1 MAAEYEVN
9 EIGYIGSIW
18 GGTFGQPKIVGRTI
32 QVINVPNTIQGTFG
46 SVNETSIYFANKDEL
61 DLSVFNK
68 QLPTFPD
75 GRKTY
80 SIKKLRYNELQ
91 DISNKTKVSSDYLDT
106 LTVFSFRNARG
117 GDDLIPIQ
125 DENNWGSF
133 QQISDTEARYLFSTD
148 VKYLTK
154 YVFLVSGEDL
164 DLLKS
169 YFLSVQSQETIFDP
183 PVVANPTSYIAERKP
198 QPPIPTPTTI
208 DFSKFFKRP
217 FINIKDTNE
226 TIVRVLKDEEFEKS
240 PYENDIHEDMKEAV
254 AEEKASEEFI
264 KLIGFS
270 PDQFHVTITEGDEEY
285 NRLISMID
293 AAILDIDARTV
304 GGGLTGGDF
313 PNPDTVTV
321 LDDGGVIVGDGLTGG
336 VMPSIDGMGIVIW
349 YHLITQ
355 IHS

>member
-32 QVINVPNTIQGTFG
+32 QVINIPNTVQGTFG
-46 SVNETSIYFANKDEL
+46 GVLSGGATETAVYFANKDDL
-61 DLSVFNK
+61 DLNVFNR

-80 SIKKLRYNELQ
+80 NTKRLRFNELQ
-91 DISNKTKVSSDYLDT
+91 DISNKTKVSTDYLDT
-106 LTVFSFRNARG
+106 LTVLFLRNTRG

-133 QQISDTEARYLFSTD
+133 EQVSNTEARYLFSND
-148 VKYLTK
+148 VKYLTR
-154 YVFLVSGEDL
+154 YVFLVSGSDL

-169 YFLSVQSQETIFDP
+169 YFLSVESQETIFDP
-183 PVVANPTSYIAERKP
+183 PVIANPTSYIAERKP

-208 DFSKFFKRP
+208 DFGKFFQRP
-217 FINIKDTNE
+217 VTDIKGTNDV
-226 TIVRVLKDEEFEKS
+226 IIRVLTDNEFEKPS
-240 PYENDIHEDMKEAV
+240 YINDIHEDMRDAV

-264 KLIGFS
+264 KLIEQS
-270 PDQFHVTITEGDEEY
+270 PDQFHITITEGDVEY
-285 NRLISMID
+285 NRLIDMID
-293 AAILDIDARTV
+293 NALLDLDKRTV
-304 GGGLTGGDF
+304 GGGLTGGEF

-321 LDDGGVIVGDGLTGG
+321 LEDGSVIVGGGLTGG
-336 VMPSIDGMGIVIW
+336 VMPSMEEIGRVI
-349 YHLITQ
+349 
-355 IHS
+355 